1 MAPLSAAQSCY
12 TQGICAPHIY
22 QSDSRRQGYRGS
34 NITTYSL
41 MAYTATDHYPSQH
54 STAQRN
60 TTVRRA
66 AQHHAAQHPPQSQR
80 YMCSTAV

>member
-1 MAPLSAAQSCY
+1 MQQRTVSY
-12 TQGICAPHIY
+12 EGICVLHIY

-54 STAQRN
+54 STAQHN
-60 TTVRRA
+60 TTLRCTAPCCMATPSVPA
-66 AQHHAAQHPPQSQR
+66 LHWLD
-80 YMCSTAV
+80 CSVKCVGG

>member
-1 MAPLSAAQSCY
+1 MQQRAVSY
-12 TQGICAPHIY
+12 EGICVLLIY

-54 STAQRN
+54 STAQHN
-60 TTVRRA
+60 TA
-66 AQHHAAQHPPQSQR
+66 LH
-80 YMCSTAV
+80 STMLHGNPLSLSITLA